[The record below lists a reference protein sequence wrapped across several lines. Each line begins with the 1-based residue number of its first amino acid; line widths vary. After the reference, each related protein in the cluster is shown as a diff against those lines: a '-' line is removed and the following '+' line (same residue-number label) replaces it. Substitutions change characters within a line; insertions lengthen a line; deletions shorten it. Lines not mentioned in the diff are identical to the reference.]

1 MRQLSLCF
9 CLTGIAHEFHQTD
22 RAIALSITLTLA
34 FRPVGA
40 LIFGFLA
47 DRFGRRGPLM
57 LALVFYSVIELFS
70 GLAPN
75 YVTFLTKWATSSR
88 WECSFKRITEKQG
101 VVFLELEERSAVE
114 TTQLELTL

>member
-1 MRQLSLCF
+1 MLDAFDFFLVVF

-34 FRPVGA
+34 LRPVGA

-57 LALVFYSVIELFS
+57 LALVFYSVIELLS

-75 YVTFLTKWATSSR
+75 YLTFFDIARSLRNRDGGEW
-88 WECSFKRITEKQG
+88 G
-101 VVFLELEERSAVE
+101 V
-114 TTQLELTL
+114 